1 MAKSG
6 RERRRSGRVP
16 VEIQIQYETADG
28 FFEDYIRNLSLGG
41 IFIETPKP
49 LPMNTKLK
57 VQFSLPDMSAPIV
70 ADGVVVHTL
79 RLGQPKNPSVSGM
92 GIRFSELD
100 AASTETLES
109 YLQARGMPASP

>member
-1 MAKSG
+1 MAKTG
-6 RERRRSGRVP
+6 RERRRTRRVP

-28 FFEDYIRNLSLGG
+28 FFQDYMRNLSLGG
-41 IFIETPKP
+41 IFIETSKP

-57 VQFSLPDMSAPIV
+57 VRFSLPDMSDPIV

-92 GIRFSELD
+92 GIRFSELEP
-100 AASTETLES
+100 SSKEMLES
-109 YLQARGMPASP
+109 YLQAQGLPAAP

>member
-1 MAKSG
+1 MAKAG
-6 RERRRSGRVP
+6 RERRRASRVP

-28 FFEDYIRNLSLGG
+28 FFQDYMRNLSLGG

-57 VQFSLPDMSAPIV
+57 VQFSLPDMTAPIV

-92 GIRFSELD
+92 GIKFSELEP
-100 AASTETLES
+100 SSKEMLES
-109 YLQARGMPASP
+109 YLQAQGLPAAT